1 MNDFD
6 YKKHPRGYLL
16 PDECGKQTTGW
27 QNSVRSK
34 NQILYPITDSVQR
47 KYKAFYNINSLYL
60 EQLIFSYIGVPLIE
74 DDISNGKLIEL
85 QFTQ

>member
-1 MNDFD
+1 MSDFD
-6 YKKHPRGYLL
+6 YKKHPLEFLL
-16 PDECGKQTTGW
+16 PEDCGKQTTGW
-27 QNSVRSK
+27 QNSVRSI
-34 NQILYPITDSVQR
+34 NHILYPITDSVQR

-60 EQLIFSYIGVPLIE
+60 EQLIFSYIVLPLIE